1 MKKENIIFFFF
12 CTQNSITDNG
22 ESLLKTKSLSDCN
35 LICDCRLATANAVQ
49 GWFLHRMC
57 STCCEIFYTLIFY
70 KYREKKPNTKK
81 SEKNRFSTFMCN
93 KWVDKLRLGCKIA
106 CLFNGD
112 FHNTSEFCRKQC
124 FSIEYDFRCFHSG
137 IQNRFTTHCY
147 LLTYDDQDIS
157 HQKKNIE
164 KKFHQKC
171 LKI

>member
-1 MKKENIIFFFF
+1 MIVDWRRQTLCKVGFYIECVLLVAKFF
-12 CTQNSITDNG
+12 THSYSINT
-22 ESLLKTKSLSDCN
+22 EK
-35 LICDCRLATANAVQ
+35 
-49 GWFLHRMC
+49 
-57 STCCEIFYTLIFY
+57 
-70 KYREKKPNTKK
+70 KKPNTKK

-147 LLTYDDQDIS
+147 LLTYQDIS
-157 HQKKNIE
+157 HQKKISRKNSI
-164 KKFHQKC
+164 KNV
-171 LKI
+171 